1 MAYQCAHIRLDIAVG
16 VMKRAQIINIILTP
30 SVSTSKHCGAKNA
43 IANGFEGIVT
53 VGLKVGCG
61 EGNGL
66 GLGDGTPVGR
76 VSLAPNALL
85 PELLRGGVAGG
96 TPMPSP
102 NTLNTDPSLFRTLRT
117 RRAGTNCRKIRQ
129 LWMHGICVML
139 YIA

>member
-1 MAYQCAHIRLDIAVG
+1 MR
-16 VMKRAQIINIILTP
+16 RAQIINIILTP
-30 SVSTSKHCGAKNA
+30 SLSTSKQCGAKNA

-66 GLGDGTPVGR
+66 GLGDGTLVGSK
-76 VSLAPNALL
+76 VLLNALL
-85 PELLRGGVAGG
+85 PEWLRGGAAGG

-102 NTLNTDPSLFRTLRT
+102 NTLNAYPSLFRTLRT
-117 RRAGTNCRKIRQ
+117 HRAGTNCRKIRK
-129 LWMHGICVML
+129 LCMHGICVML